1 MGRKVGTE
9 DTAVIASSAGLT
21 RRRRRPEFVLTFS
34 MEYGISIKVQVL
46 TLSGYNVQKVP
57 VRVQYS
63 YTITQNVL
71 ADRLQR
77 SEGSRKGSVFSHH
90 HPSAY
95 F

>member
-1 MGRKVGTE
+1 MMRGINGIPPRH
-9 DTAVIASSAGLT
+9 LT